1 MDSDYFSESFNDE
14 AGGIVSDER
23 GEEELPEEFPG
34 ETEDAEGAGE
44 ESESNLPVV
53 PMADP
58 GADEKARGRDLALFV
73 RTYPGVRPEDVPKEV
88 WDRARRGESLVT
100 AYMRYESGRLRRENE
115 RLTRQARELGTER
128 VNRLRSAGSQLG
140 SGAGERR
147 RDPFDAGW
155 EDAF

>member
-23 GEEELPEEFPG
+23 GAEELPG
-34 ETEDAEGAGE
+34 DGGE
-44 ESESNLPVV
+44 EAGDTGESGAPVV

-58 GADEKARGRDLALFV
+58 GADVEARGRDLELFV
-73 RTYPGVRPEDVPKEV
+73 RTYPGLRPEDVPKEV

-100 AYMRYESGRLRRENE
+100 AYMRYEADGLRRENV
-115 RLTRQARELGTER
+115 RLTKMAKELGAER
-128 VNRLRSAGSQLG
+128 MNWLRSAGSQLG

-155 EDAF
+155 EDVG